1 MFNANDQTMLSA
13 RLVRWSG
20 LALMLA
26 GLLIAIPTLF
36 HPSDAD
42 PRAF

>member
-1 MFNANDQTMLSA
+1 
-13 RLVRWSG
+13 VRWSG